1 MIEKFNLVN
10 YTNYILKLAAVNENM
25 TVEVALQC
33 FIANLTTM
41 KEHYEGCPDLNYH
54 ELGQQ
59 WNKLLSKEKV
69 SQKAE
74 TLARLQKY
82 PRNGGRP

>member
-1 MIEKFNLVN
+1 MSEKFNLVN
-10 YTNYILKLAAVNENM
+10 YTTHILKIAAANPSM
-25 TVEVALQC
+25 TVEVALQS

-41 KEHYEGCPDLNYH
+41 KEHYEGCSDLNYH

-69 SQKAE
+69 AQKAE

-82 PRNGGRP
+82 PRGGRI

>member
-1 MIEKFNLVN
+1 MSEKFNLVN
-10 YTNYILKLAAVNENM
+10 YTTHILKIAANTEGM
-25 TVEVALQC
+25 SAEVALQC

-41 KEHYEGCPDLNYH
+41 KEHYKGCPELNYH

-69 SQKAE
+69 AQKAE
-74 TLARLQKY
+74 TLMRLNKY
-82 PRNGGRP
+82 PRNGGRS

>member
-1 MIEKFNLVN
+1 MAEKFNLVN
-10 YTNYILKLAAVNENM
+10 HTHHILKLANATEGM
-25 TVEVALQC
+25 TPEVALQC

-41 KEHYEGCPDLNYH
+41 KEHYTGCPDLNYH

-59 WNKLLSKEKV
+59 WNKLLSKDKV
-69 SQKAE
+69 AQKAE

-82 PRNGGRP
+82 PRNGGRS